1 MQTPPPTTA
10 TTTTTT
16 NTTRLDALL
25 LEPGLA
31 SLIVTSNNINMM
43 APAAPQRGMLAMLNQ
58 AFRRAFKDI
67 AAEAREA
74 FKALEEDRRFLA
86 MSALV
91 TRDMVT
97 RLKFEEVPDADFD
110 DRSARGF
117 YVFVHHEKTNAQ
129 VYITRGPDCAVELES
144 ELGEY
149 FPPAGVIHVRT
160 PEDWAR
166 CAPLMMI
173 FESKR
178 HRRFYY

>member
-31 SLIVTSNNINMM
+31 SLMM

-86 MSALV
+86 ISALV

-97 RLKFEEVPDADFD
+97 RLNFEEVPDADFT

-117 YVFVHHEKTNAQ
+117 NMFVHHEKMDAW
-129 VYITRGPDCAVELES
+129 VYINRGPDCAVELES

-149 FPPAGVIHVRT
+149 FPIIHVRT

-166 CAPLMMI
+166 CAPLMRI
-173 FESKR
+173 FKSKR

>member
-1 MQTPPPTTA
+1 MQPPPPTTA
-10 TTTTTT
+10 TTTTT

-31 SLIVTSNNINMM
+31 SLIVAANMM

-74 FKALEEDRRFLA
+74 FKALEDDRRFLA
-86 MSALV
+86 ISAFV

-97 RLKFEEVPDADFD
+97 RLNFEEDSDADFD

-117 YVFVHHEKTNAQ
+117 CMLLYHEKMDAH
-129 VYITRGPDCAVELES
+129 VYINRGTDCAVLLES
-144 ELGEY
+144 ELDHY
-149 FPPAGVIHVRT
+149 FPIIHVRT

-166 CAPLMMI
+166 CAPLMRI
-173 FESKR
+173 FKSKR